1 MVRSGL
7 EMNVSPRNAVSTIDC
22 FRIIFPEDDPRSP
35 AAYKALLGRMFDFE
49 IPEDAR
55 GAPFFAETEVYYL
68 PDVAVSRVTATAS
81 QLTRNAKTIAKSASD
96 EIIMVCST
104 GEHSTFQIGKE
115 RRRVEAGEL
124 AFFDLSQEVSI
135 DAPSVANV
143 SLAISRRRLEA
154 LVPFLDGAHGLVVP
168 PTALAQV
175 LIGTMKQVI
184 AAGATTQPSE
194 ARAIADALILMVGGC
209 LESVSQP
216 KFASKGTTGSVSMAN
231 LKAAVERQLTDPD
244 FGPQSLL
251 DEFRMTRSTL
261 YRAFEPLGGVA
272 AYINE
277 RRLRFAFR
285 QMTNATR
292 EDLRLSQLAFELGFT
307 HASAFTRSFKARFG
321 LTPKEVRT
329 LAFRPEGNDALY
341 PMPQAVFPYIHR
353 IVP

>member
-1 MVRSGL
+1 MTRK
-7 EMNVSPRNAVSTIDC
+7 AVSSIEC
-22 FRIIFPEDDPRSP
+22 FRIVFPEDDPQSS
-35 AAYKALLGRMFDFE
+35 AAYKALLARMFDFE
-49 IPEDAR
+49 IPDYAR
-55 GAPFFAETEVYYL
+55 GVPFFAETEVYYL

-104 GEHSTFQIGKE
+104 GEHSTFQIGNT
-115 RRRVEAGEL
+115 RRRVESGEL
-124 AFFDLSQEVSI
+124 AFFDLSQELSI

-175 LIGTMKQVI
+175 LIAAMKQVI
-184 AAGATTQPSE
+184 AAGATTQPAE

-209 LESVSQP
+209 LESASQP
-216 KFASKGTTGSVSMAN
+216 KFASRGTSGSVSMAS
-231 LKAAVERQLTDPD
+231 LKAAIERQLTDPG
-244 FGPQSLL
+244 FGPKSLL

-261 YRAFEPLGGVA
+261 YRAFEPLGGVV

-277 RRLRFAFR
+277 RRLRYAFR
-285 QMTNATR
+285 QMTNPAR
-292 EDLRLSQLAFELGFT
+292 QDLRPSQLAFELGFT

-329 LAFRPEGNDALY
+329 LALPPEGSDAPY
-341 PMPQAVFPYIHR
+341 PMPPAVYPYIHR
-353 IVP
+353 ILP